1 MADALNELEQ
11 LEIDLLLEG
20 VYRHS
25 GHDFR
30 GFQQATLHRRLS
42 GLMHTYG
49 LRTLSA
55 LQDRV
60 LHDAAM
66 LDALLRAL
74 APQPAGLFEDTAYH
88 LKLRALMATWL
99 RSCPSP
105 RIWVAECVAPEEVC
119 ALAILLEEEG
129 LHERTQIFA
138 TAANDALLR
147 QAREGKFSAGRFE
160 TYAGNYLR
168 SGGRASLE
176 RYCAEEGD
184 GIVFSAHL
192 RGNITWAQHSLVSDA
207 SFNEFQL
214 IACRNVIADFGSA
227 LRHRALQL
235 FYESMPL
242 LGILGVDQKEDVG
255 MASFAGRY
263 KPLSLESG
271 LFQRV
276 G

>member
-1 MADALNELEQ
+1 MTEALNELEE
-11 LEIDLLLEG
+11 LETQLLLEG
-20 VYRHS
+20 VYRYS

-30 GFQQATLHRRLS
+30 GFQRPALRRRLS
-42 GLMHTYG
+42 SLMQAQGLQ
-49 LRTLSA
+49 TLSS

-60 LHDAAM
+60 LHDPAM

-88 LKLRALMATWL
+88 LHLRTLIATWL

-138 TAANDALLR
+138 TAANAALL
-147 QAREGKFSAGRFE
+147 QEAREGSFSPRYFE
-160 TYAGNYLR
+160 TYDGNYRR
-168 SGGRASLE
+168 SGGRTSLE
-176 RYCAEEGD
+176 RYCTREGD
-184 GIVFSAHL
+184 RIVFSEQL
-192 RGNITWAQHSLVSDA
+192 RGNIVWAQHSLTSDA
-207 SFNEFQL
+207 SFNEFEL
-214 IACRNVIADFGSA
+214 IACRNVIADFGSV
-227 LRHRALQL
+227 LRHRVLQL

-242 LGILGVDQKEDVG
+242 LGILSIDRTEGLGVAPFV
-255 MASFAGRY
+255 SRY
-263 KPLSLESG
+263 KPLSAENG